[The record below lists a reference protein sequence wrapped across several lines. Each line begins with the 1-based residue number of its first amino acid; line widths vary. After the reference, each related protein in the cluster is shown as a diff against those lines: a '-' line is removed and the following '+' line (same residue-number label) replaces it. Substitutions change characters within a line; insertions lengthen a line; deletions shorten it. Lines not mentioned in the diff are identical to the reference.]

1 MRNMIISILV
11 IMLAAPVLA
20 QVGAMQSPQP
30 LGRRAEL
37 DIRELVDFADATT
50 TELFGLGL
58 VTGLSGTGDPL
69 DNSATAEP
77 LMALMRSQGL
87 PVSSPEELADARSVA
102 LVWVRATIPNTG
114 GRRGDEFSATVTSF
128 NGATSLAGGELTISP
143 LRHAIPGGELLGFAR
158 GSLIID
164 SQEALQ
170 NARIRNGVELIR
182 DIVPIE
188 IGDVFELK
196 VKQQYAGHSAT
207 SLVASTINDAY
218 YNSDALDLPPVAK
231 PIDDRIVQ
239 ISVPAADRGALPQF
253 LDFIMTRRVRDPDLL
268 KLPAR
273 VIINR
278 STGAI
283 VATANVDISPVG
295 VAHQAM
301 QLTVTQPAPVA
312 TPQAPVTSEEVWAGL
327 ASTPDGR
334 ETAKLSDLLAAF
346 RALEMPVAQQIHILE
361 MMDTSGA
368 LHADVEYID

>member
-1 MRNMIISILV
+1 MRITPIIASMAL
-11 IMLAAPVLA
+11 LAAPALA
-20 QVGAMQSPQP
+20 QLGSVQTPQP
-30 LGRRAEL
+30 LPRRAEL
-37 DIRELVDFADATT
+37 DVREIVEFADATT

-69 DNSATAEP
+69 DNSATVEP

-87 PVSSPEELADARSVA
+87 PVSSPEELADSGSVA

-114 GRRGDEFSATVTSF
+114 GRTGDEFTATVTSF
-128 NGATSLAGGELTISP
+128 NGATSLEGGELTISP

-164 SQEALQ
+164 SPTALQ
-170 NARIRNGVELIR
+170 NARIRNGVELVR
-182 DIVPIE
+182 DIVPVE
-188 IGDVFELK
+188 IDDEFELK

-239 ISVPAADRGALPQF
+239 ISVPEADRGAIPQF

-301 QLTVTQPAPVA
+301 QLTVTQPAPII
-312 TPQAPVTSEEVWAGL
+312 TPQTPVTSEEVWTGL

-346 RALEMPVAQQIHILE
+346 RALEMPVAQQIEILE
-361 MMDTSGA
+361 MMDKSGA
-368 LHADVEYID
+368 LHANVEYID